1 MTFPKTDTPEFQNE
15 LDKASRVVD
24 KVDNGEQCDLAEVE
38 HAISV
43 YRHGGVASYS
53 FQINRLH
60 RKLNELK
67 NRE

>member
-15 LDKASRVVD
+15 LDKASRVVE

-43 YRHGGVASYS
+43 FRHGGVASHS
-53 FQINRLH
+53 FQIHRLF
-60 RKLNELK
+60 RKLKELK
-67 NRE
+67 NSE